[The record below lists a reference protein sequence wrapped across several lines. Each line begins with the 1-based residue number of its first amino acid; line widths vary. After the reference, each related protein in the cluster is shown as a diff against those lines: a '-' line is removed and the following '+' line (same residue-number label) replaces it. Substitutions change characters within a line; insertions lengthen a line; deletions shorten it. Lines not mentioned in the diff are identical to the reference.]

1 MRNLNV
7 LPALGLLVIAGA
19 VGAADVG
26 GFGITGNVGLGYQ
39 LSNINANDPSK
50 ATEYRDLS
58 SGVLGTFDIKGRGT
72 EYYLNAFGENLGR
85 DDQYIDFN
93 GGKSRRFQSTAF
105 TITICGITSHPA
117 PAH

>member
-39 LSNINANDPSK
+39 YSNINANDPSK
-50 ATEYRDLS
+50 A
-58 SGVLGTFDIKGRGT
+58 
-72 EYYLNAFGENLGR
+72 A
-85 DDQYIDFN
+85 
-93 GGKSRRFQSTAF
+93 AP
-105 TITICGITSHPA
+105 ITT
-117 PAH
+117 